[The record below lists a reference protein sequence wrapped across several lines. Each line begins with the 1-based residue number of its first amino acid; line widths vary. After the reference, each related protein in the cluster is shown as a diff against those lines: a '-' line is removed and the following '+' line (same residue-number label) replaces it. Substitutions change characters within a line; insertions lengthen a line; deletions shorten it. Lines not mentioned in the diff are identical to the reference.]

1 MCLTVT
7 LWSILSCPVDL
18 ITTLTEQAEQDEL
31 AGAKHSCLLLVA
43 LMLWLSLVSMNLT
56 AVVAM

>member
-31 AGAKHSCLLLVA
+31 AGATQPNLLVVA
-43 LMLWLSLVSMNLT
+43 LHLWLFLVSMNLT
-56 AVVAM
+56 AVLAM